1 MKKIFF
7 TTAFILVSGLF
18 IYGQTFESR
27 VAINEYDY
35 LIYQMRETSGTNT
48 PTTSMNV
55 NDMAFQLR
63 WLKTEGVDIELE
75 PICPGIGNYYIAD
88 GNSGV
93 KQEEGEYYYYAFYS
107 MNTPFAFPN
116 DWVVGEWETIAEF
129 KLTNTTSP
137 VVDIDVAPNGWVAKG
152 HNIGIIISITIYNYA
167 PTPNGTVTNYPLPTL
182 VYNYVWEGGTGF
194 GANRTHWEVGGNWR
208 TECGAAVGGVGY
220 PYYAEADA
228 YALIPEGKQHYPETT
243 SGGDQY
249 GWACMG
255 ILIEDG
261 AHVTVPDLTSNLSTP
276 SQLYIDGKLI
286 IRNGGTLTFP
296 TLQPSSGTV
305 TGNALIEGDIVL
317 AEGTRLDIGGTLNI
331 PSGGQIELYAGADAT
346 KHGAILD
353 VTGATT
359 LGATPGLILRSN
371 QYGTAS
377 YIDGSLSGAGT
388 ATVERYLTDGSGLG
402 DYYFH
407 QVASPVANVV
417 LQDYDLDP
425 GFTYAFKYDG
435 TLTYPD
441 QWVNIW
447 NYYTPVPPMMGMILS
462 TLNSNTNPY
471 TIELTNTPLSGS
483 QSVTVPTGTMSLVG
497 NPYLS
502 PIDWDLM
509 HGGQSGIDPT
519 VYIWDETDGSS
530 GNYRTF
536 VADGSGGTGNLS
548 CRNIQVGQSFFVN
561 STISG
566 TQVSFNNSYRVH
578 TYAPYLKNERINQM
592 RLYTAGGNSSWDEV
606 YFRFIDNEE
615 ASGGFDVDFDAL
627 KWASIY
633 GPEATEL
640 WTVGSDNSLLTID
653 SRQYDSESISVP
665 LHFKAAVD
673 GVYQIGTESIE
684 SFEADIDV
692 YLEDTHFPEQAWV
705 NLKEEMSYS
714 FTAGPDHDYARFII
728 HFFHKSFGLDENMLE
743 PIQIYSHRTDAIIL
757 NNTEQ
762 RIREVLVYDM
772 MGNLITNKVTVNA
785 SPLRFH
791 VSDQTGYYVI
801 KVITD
806 KAVYSEKVLISK

>member
-1 MKKIFF
+1 MKRIIL
-7 TTAFILVSGLF
+7 TTSLIIIVFSVLAQV
-18 IYGQTFESR
+18 FESR
-27 VAINEYDY
+27 VIINDYDY
-35 LIYQMRETSGTNT
+35 LVVQFRETSGTGT
-48 PTTSMNV
+48 PTTSDLCSDISFN
-55 NDMAFQLR
+55 LR
-63 WLKTEGVDIELE
+63 WDNSIGGGIVLE
-75 PICPGIGNYYIAD
+75 PICTNGDYYIID
-88 GNSGV
+88 GWGGTTQTQGAYDYHNFQASTS
-93 KQEEGEYYYYAFYS
+93 F
-107 MNTPFAFPN
+107 NFPVN
-116 DWVVGEWETIAEF
+116 WVQNEWEDIAEF
-129 KLTNTTSP
+129 KFLAGSSNLVTA
-137 VVDIDVAPNGWVAKG
+137 DIAPNGWSVQAET
-152 HNIGIIISITIYNYA
+152 HNIGVDGVDYT
-167 PTPNGTVTNYPLPTL
+167 PTPVSGVIDYPIPTK
-182 VYNYVWEGGTGF
+182 VYNYVWVGGAAPF
-194 GANRTHWEVGGNWR
+194 ANSWESAGNWR
-208 TECGAAVGGVGY
+208 DECGDALSSY
-220 PYYAEADA
+220 PQFGEANA
-228 YALIPEGKQHYPETT
+228 NALIPEGRTDYP
-243 SGGDQY
+243 SSSWVSFGVYDGY
-249 GWACMG
+249 ACER
-255 ILIEDG
+255 LLLEDG
-261 AHVTVPDLTSNLSTP
+261 ATVTVPNLDDGINPTP
-276 SQLYIDGKLI
+276 YLYVNGDII
-286 IRNGGTLTFP
+286 IRNGGILSFP
-296 TLQPSSGTV
+296 TIQPSYGIV

-743 PIQIYSHRTDAIIL
+743 PIQIYSHLTDAIIV
-757 NNTEQ
+757 NNSEQ

>member
-18 IYGQTFESR
+18 VFGQTFESR
-27 VAINEYDY
+27 VSINEYDY
-35 LIYQMRETSGTNT
+35 LVFQMRETSGTGT
-48 PTTSMNV
+48 PTTAVGVS
-55 NDMAFQLR
+55 DISFQLR
-63 WLKTEGVDIELE
+63 WPVADGGDIDLE
-75 PICPGIGNYYIAD
+75 AICPSGGNYYIAD
-88 GNSGV
+88 GLGSKQTTGSYYWRTFYSNSGI
-93 KQEEGEYYYYAFYS
+93 F
-107 MNTPFAFPN
+107 PFPN
-116 DWVVGEWETIAEF
+116 DWVVNEWETIAEF
-129 KLTNTTSP
+129 KMTNATSM
-137 VVDIDVAPNGWVAKG
+137 VVDVDVAPDGWVAQG
-152 HNIGIIISITIYNYA
+152 HNLGIDAVNYA

-182 VYNYVWEGGTGF
+182 VYNYVWEGGSGSSIIW
-194 GANRTHWEVGGNWR
+194 RRWEEGGNWR
-208 TECGAAVGGVGY
+208 TECGGATGY
-220 PYYAEADA
+220 PYFGEADA
-228 YALIPEGKQHYPETT
+228 YALIPSGKTYYPETST
-243 SGGDQY
+243 GGDND
-249 GWACMG
+249 GWACEG
-255 ILIEDG
+255 LLIESG
-261 AHVTVPDLTSNLSTP
+261 AHVTVPDLSAYTSTTP
-276 SQLYIDGKLI
+276 ELYIDGKLI

-483 QSVTVPTGTMSLVG
+483 QSVTVPTGMMSLVG

-502 PIDWDLM
+502 PVDWDLM

-743 PIQIYSHRTDAIIL
+743 PIQIYSHLTDAIIV